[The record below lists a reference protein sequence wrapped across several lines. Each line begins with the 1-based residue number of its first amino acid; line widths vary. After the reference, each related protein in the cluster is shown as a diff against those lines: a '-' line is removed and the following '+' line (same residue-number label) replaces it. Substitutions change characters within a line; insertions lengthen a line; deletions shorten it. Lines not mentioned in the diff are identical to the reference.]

1 MRLLR
6 LTVLVCLRRRWTNVS
21 ETSKATNMKKHLV
34 LLSALLL
41 QVAAVSVFAQG
52 EVPMTIDMSEFEGL
66 GITTVDEAL
75 IGRIADLDVIFNED
89 GRLTDYVAPKY
100 YDIDMYR
107 SSKVTPQDPL
117 NIEIPGVEF
126 KVDNNGLRQIVSLP
140 EQYYT
145 DIENGHGCVDLGLS
159 VKWAT
164 CNIGA
169 DSPEKTGGKYA
180 WGEVDTK
187 SDYTWQNY
195 RFNNGSES
203 YWSVQLSKYNSD
215 SKLGPVDMRE
225 VLDPEDDA
233 AHVNWGGN
241 WRIPTAQEFQEL
253 ANNCTFVWSTLNG
266 CEGCLIVSNKPGYTD
281 RFIFLPM
288 TRNRTDVLTPNGYYW
303 SSTTNLTDRRGSLN
317 PGPCSSYA
325 FFMWD
330 IISNLEIRINLEN
343 HRSFGLPIRP
353 VCP

>member
-1 MRLLR
+1 
-6 LTVLVCLRRRWTNVS
+6 
-21 ETSKATNMKKHLV
+21 MKKHLF
-34 LLSALLL
+34 LLSSLLL

-66 GITTVDEAL
+66 GITTVDEVL
-75 IGRIADLDVIFNED
+75 IGKIADRDVIFNED
-89 GRLTDYVAPKY
+89 GKLTDYVAPKY
-100 YDIDMYR
+100 FDIDMYR

-117 NIEIPGVEF
+117 NIEIPSVEF
-126 KVDNNGLRQIVSLP
+126 KVDNNGIRQIVSLP

-145 DIENGHGCVDLGLS
+145 DVENGHRYVDLGLS

-180 WGEVDTK
+180 WGEVAIK
-187 SDYTWQNY
+187 PDYTWQNY
-195 RFNNGSES
+195 RFNNGGEG
-203 YWSVQLSKYNSD
+203 YWDVKLSKYNSD

-225 VLDPEDDA
+225 VLEPEDDA

-288 TRNRTDVLTPNGYYW
+288 TRNRTDVLTANGYYW

-317 PGPCSSYA
+317 PGSCNSYA